1 MNRLGFTA
9 PFLVVVVFSIGA
21 CSTTETP
28 SVVEG
33 GYSQDEIEYFAEVA
47 LGTEFGSASQRIRKW
62 VGDVRI
68 DVRGNPTEAD
78 EAALNQ
84 VLIDLNALIP
94 DIEVRLDDN
103 NPTTTL
109 HFARESDFSSLEP
122 NYVPGNLGFFWVN
135 WTGGGEIVRANIL
148 ITTEGITPQER
159 AHLIREELTQSLGL
173 MRDSNRYSD
182 SIFFQGW
189 TDVTRYTDLDKAVI
203 EMLYHPEIRPNMTRA
218 QALDVL
224 TALGS

>member
-9 PFLVVVVFSIGA
+9 PFLVVAVFLFGA

-28 SVVEG
+28 PAVAAT
-33 GYSQDEIEYFAEVA
+33 YSQEEIEYFAEVA
-47 LGTEFGSASQRIRKW
+47 LGTEFGTASQRIRKW
-62 VGDVRI
+62 AGDVRI

-84 VLIDLNALIP
+84 ILNDLNTLIP

-103 NPTTTL
+103 NPTTTI
-109 HFARESDFSSLEP
+109 HFAPESEFSSLEP
-122 NYVPGNLGFFWVN
+122 NYVPVNLGFFWVN
-135 WTGGGEIVRANIL
+135 WTGGGEIFRSNIL

-173 MRDSNRYSD
+173 MRDSNRYPD

-203 EMLYHPEIRPNMTRA
+203 EMLYRPEIRPNMTRA

-224 TALGS
+224 TGLDS